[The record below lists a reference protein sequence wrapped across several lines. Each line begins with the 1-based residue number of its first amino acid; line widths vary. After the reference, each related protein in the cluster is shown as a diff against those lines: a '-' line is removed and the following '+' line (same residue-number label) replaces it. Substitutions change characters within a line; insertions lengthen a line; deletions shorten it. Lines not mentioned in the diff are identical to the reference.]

1 MNDENKVPVPD
12 EAQASP
18 AHAEDDIATLEQEAR
33 AKREAELLNA
43 QDDEEKDPV
52 QPAVNKLKKR
62 KRGKATAF
70 LAIVAVAL
78 IFLAWGGNWV
88 YRNILWQPTEEKKQD
103 TTPQTNKTDYRQR
116 NDLGMSTDTAEEE
129 PEQQDNGQNSAAGT
143 GQAAPAAPPE
153 LNKASFL
160 IRRDGSAT
168 TQNPVKTRQQEMT
181 LTSAPH
187 QAYIDAGFYNRVTG
201 EEKTETH
208 DEELIALY
216 NTKNIPLFMEKC
228 VEYGKTL
235 AVAGET
241 STGKTT
247 YMKMLI
253 GYIPVHLRISTIED
267 NPEITFFIH
276 KNYVHLFYPSESSDE
291 KGSIVTPA
299 SLLRWNYRMNPDR
312 ILLTEVR
319 GAEAWDF
326 LKITGSGHEG
336 SMTSIH
342 AGSAKEAIDGFITR
356 CYENPQCAQL
366 PYTFMLRKVL
376 DSLDVIVSIDLDGNV
391 RRMNDIYFR
400 PIHRNQY
407 FEEMKA

>member
-1 MNDENKVPVPD
+1 MTATNISLDRYKQRFFGEFLELPGLTEIAVNRPGELFTKIDGVWTQHAVSLSYDDCYNFARCLAKHHNDNI
-12 EAQASP
+12 
-18 AHAEDDIATLEQEAR
+18 EDIKPGLSATLESGERCQLVVPPACER
-33 AKREAELLNA
+33 GTVSVTIRKPSR
-43 QDDEEKDPV
+43 V
-52 QPAVNKLKKR
+52 Q
-62 KRGKATAF
+62 
-70 LAIVAVAL
+70 I
-78 IFLAWGGNWV
+78 
-88 YRNILWQPTEEKKQD
+88 
-103 TTPQTNKTDYRQR
+103 
-116 NDLGMSTDTAEEE
+116 
-129 PEQQDNGQNSAAGT
+129 
-143 GQAAPAAPPE
+143 
-153 LNKASFL
+153 
-160 IRRDGSAT
+160 
-168 TQNPVKTRQQEMT
+168 
-181 LTSAPH
+181 PH
-187 QAYIDAGFYNRVTG
+187 KSYIDAGFYNRVTG
-201 EEKTETH
+201 SEQTETH
-208 DEELIALY
+208 DAELIALY

-228 VEYGKTL
+228 VEYGKTI

-253 GYIPVHLRISTIED
+253 GYIPLDLRITTIED
-267 NPEITFFIH
+267 NPEITFFKH

-342 AGSAKEAIDGFITR
+342 AGSAMEAIDGFITR

-366 PYTFMLRKVL
+366 PYAFMLRKVL
-376 DSLDVIVSIDLDGNV
+376 DNLDVIVSIDLDGNI

-400 PIHRNQY
+400 PVHRKEY
-407 FEEMKA
+407 FEAMKS

>member
-1 MNDENKVPVPD
+1 MTATNISLDRYKQRFFGEFLELPGLTEIAVNRPD
-12 EAQASP
+12 ELFTKIDGVWTQ
-18 AHAEDDIATLEQEAR
+18 HAVSLSYDDCYNFARCLAKHHNDNIEDIKPGLSATLESGERCQ
-33 AKREAELLNA
+33 LVV
-43 QDDEEKDPV
+43 P
-52 QPAVNKLKKR
+52 PACE
-62 KRGKATAF
+62 RGT
-70 LAIVAVAL
+70 V
-78 IFLAWGGNWV
+78 
-88 YRNILWQPTEEKKQD
+88 
-103 TTPQTNKTDYRQR
+103 
-116 NDLGMSTDTAEEE
+116 
-129 PEQQDNGQNSAAGT
+129 
-143 GQAAPAAPPE
+143 
-153 LNKASFL
+153 
-160 IRRDGSAT
+160 SAT
-168 TQNPVKTRQQEMT
+168 IRKPSRVQI
-181 LTSAPH
+181 PH
-187 QAYIDAGFYNRVTG
+187 QSYIDAGFYNRVTG
-201 EEKTETH
+201 SEQTETH
-208 DEELIALY
+208 DAELIALY

-228 VEYGKTL
+228 VEYGKTI

-253 GYIPVHLRISTIED
+253 GYIPLDLRITTIED
-267 NPEITFFIH
+267 NPEITFFKH

-342 AGSAKEAIDGFITR
+342 AGSAMEAIDGFITR

-366 PYTFMLRKVL
+366 PYAFMLRKVL
-376 DSLDVIVSIDLDGNV
+376 DSLDVIVSIDLDGNI

-400 PIHRNQY
+400 PVHR
-407 FEEMKA
+407 

>member
-1 MNDENKVPVPD
+1 MTATNISLDRYKQRFFGEFLELPGLTEIAVNRPGELFTKIDGVWTQHAVSLSYDDCYNFARCLAKHHNDNI
-12 EAQASP
+12 
-18 AHAEDDIATLEQEAR
+18 EDIKPGLSATLESGERCQLVVPPACER
-33 AKREAELLNA
+33 GTVSVTIRKPSR
-43 QDDEEKDPV
+43 V
-52 QPAVNKLKKR
+52 Q
-62 KRGKATAF
+62 
-70 LAIVAVAL
+70 I
-78 IFLAWGGNWV
+78 
-88 YRNILWQPTEEKKQD
+88 
-103 TTPQTNKTDYRQR
+103 
-116 NDLGMSTDTAEEE
+116 
-129 PEQQDNGQNSAAGT
+129 
-143 GQAAPAAPPE
+143 
-153 LNKASFL
+153 
-160 IRRDGSAT
+160 
-168 TQNPVKTRQQEMT
+168 
-181 LTSAPH
+181 PH
-187 QAYIDAGFYNRVTG
+187 KPYIDAGFYNRVTG
-201 EEKTETH
+201 SEQTETH
-208 DEELIALY
+208 DAELIALY

-228 VEYGKTL
+228 VEYGKTI

-253 GYIPVHLRISTIED
+253 GYIPLDLRITTIED
-267 NPEITFFIH
+267 NPEITFFKH

-342 AGSAKEAIDGFITR
+342 AGSAMEAIDGFITR

-366 PYTFMLRKVL
+366 PYAFMLRKVL
-376 DSLDVIVSIDLDGNV
+376 DSLDVIVSIDLDGNI

-400 PIHRNQY
+400 PVHRKEY
-407 FEEMKA
+407 FEAMKS

>member
-1 MNDENKVPVPD
+1 
-12 EAQASP
+12 
-18 AHAEDDIATLEQEAR
+18 
-33 AKREAELLNA
+33 
-43 QDDEEKDPV
+43 
-52 QPAVNKLKKR
+52 
-62 KRGKATAF
+62 
-70 LAIVAVAL
+70 
-78 IFLAWGGNWV
+78 
-88 YRNILWQPTEEKKQD
+88 
-103 TTPQTNKTDYRQR
+103 
-116 NDLGMSTDTAEEE
+116 
-129 PEQQDNGQNSAAGT
+129 
-143 GQAAPAAPPE
+143 
-153 LNKASFL
+153 
-160 IRRDGSAT
+160 
-168 TQNPVKTRQQEMT
+168 
-181 LTSAPH
+181 
-187 QAYIDAGFYNRVTG
+187 YIDAGFYNRVTG

>member
-1 MNDENKVPVPD
+1 NFARCRAKHHGDNI
-12 EAQASP
+12 
-18 AHAEDDIATLEQEAR
+18 EDIKPGLSATLESGERCQVIV
-33 AKREAELLNA
+33 
-43 QDDEEKDPV
+43 P
-52 QPAVNKLKKR
+52 PACERDTVSVTIR
-62 KRGKATAF
+62 KPSK
-70 LAIVAVAL
+70 IQ
-78 IFLAWGGNWV
+78 I
-88 YRNILWQPTEEKKQD
+88 
-103 TTPQTNKTDYRQR
+103 
-116 NDLGMSTDTAEEE
+116 
-129 PEQQDNGQNSAAGT
+129 
-143 GQAAPAAPPE
+143 
-153 LNKASFL
+153 
-160 IRRDGSAT
+160 
-168 TQNPVKTRQQEMT
+168 
-181 LTSAPH
+181 PH
-187 QAYIDAGFYNRVTG
+187 QGYIDAGFYNRVTND
-201 EEKTETH
+201 EKTETH

-216 NTKNIPLFMEKC
+216 NARNIPLFMEKC

-241 STGKTT
+241 GSGKTT
-247 YMKMLI
+247 FMKMLI
-253 GYIPVHLRISTIED
+253 QYIPVHLRITTIED
-267 NPEITFFIH
+267 NPEIIFFKH
-276 KNYVHLFYPSESSDE
+276 RNYVHLFYPSESSDE
-291 KGSIVTPA
+291 KGSVVTPA

-376 DSLDVIVSIDLDGNV
+376 DSLDVIVSIDLDGDV

-400 PIHRNQY
+400 PAHRNQY

>member
-1 MNDENKVPVPD
+1 MTATNISLDRYKQRFFGEFLELPGLTEIAVNRPD
-12 EAQASP
+12 ELFTKINGVWAQ
-18 AHAEDDIATLEQEAR
+18 HAVSLSYDDCYNFARCLAKHHNDNIEDIKPGLSATLESGERCQ
-33 AKREAELLNA
+33 LVV
-43 QDDEEKDPV
+43 P
-52 QPAVNKLKKR
+52 PACE
-62 KRGKATAF
+62 RGT
-70 LAIVAVAL
+70 V
-78 IFLAWGGNWV
+78 
-88 YRNILWQPTEEKKQD
+88 
-103 TTPQTNKTDYRQR
+103 
-116 NDLGMSTDTAEEE
+116 
-129 PEQQDNGQNSAAGT
+129 
-143 GQAAPAAPPE
+143 
-153 LNKASFL
+153 
-160 IRRDGSAT
+160 SAT
-168 TQNPVKTRQQEMT
+168 IRKPSRIQI
-181 LTSAPH
+181 PH
-187 QAYIDAGFYNRVTG
+187 QSYIDAGFYNRVTG
-201 EEKTETH
+201 SEQTETH
-208 DEELIALY
+208 DAELIELY

-228 VEYGKTL
+228 VEYGKTI

-253 GYIPVHLRISTIED
+253 GYIPLDLRITTIED
-267 NPEITFFIH
+267 NPEITFFKH

-342 AGSAKEAIDGFITR
+342 AGSAMEAIDGFITR

-366 PYTFMLRKVL
+366 PYAFMLRKVL
-376 DSLDVIVSIDLDGNV
+376 DSLDVIVSIDLDGNI

-400 PIHRNQY
+400 PVHRKEY
-407 FEEMKA
+407 FEAMKS

>member
-1 MNDENKVPVPD
+1 PGL
-12 EAQASP
+12 S
-18 AHAEDDIATLEQEAR
+18 ATLESGERCQ
-33 AKREAELLNA
+33 LVV
-43 QDDEEKDPV
+43 P
-52 QPAVNKLKKR
+52 PACE
-62 KRGKATAF
+62 RGT
-70 LAIVAVAL
+70 V
-78 IFLAWGGNWV
+78 
-88 YRNILWQPTEEKKQD
+88 
-103 TTPQTNKTDYRQR
+103 
-116 NDLGMSTDTAEEE
+116 
-129 PEQQDNGQNSAAGT
+129 
-143 GQAAPAAPPE
+143 
-153 LNKASFL
+153 
-160 IRRDGSAT
+160 SAT
-168 TQNPVKTRQQEMT
+168 IRKPSGIQI
-181 LTSAPH
+181 LH
-187 QAYIDAGFYNRVTG
+187 QSYIDEGFYNRVTG
-201 EEKTETH
+201 SEKTETH
-208 DEELIALY
+208 DAELITLY
-216 NTKNIPLFMEKC
+216 NTKNIPLFMEKS
-228 VEYGKTL
+228 VEYGKTI

-253 GYIPVHLRISTIED
+253 GYIPLYLRITTIED
-267 NPEITFFIH
+267 NPEITFFKH

-356 CYENPQCAQL
+356 CYENPQCARL

-400 PIHRNQY
+400 PVHRNHY

>member
-1 MNDENKVPVPD
+1 MTATNISLDRYKQRFFGDFLELPGLTEISVNRPD
-12 EAQASP
+12 ELFTKINGVWTQ
-18 AHAEDDIATLEQEAR
+18 HAVSLSYDDCYNFARCLAKHHNDNIEDIKPGLSATLESGERCQ
-33 AKREAELLNA
+33 LVV
-43 QDDEEKDPV
+43 P
-52 QPAVNKLKKR
+52 PACE
-62 KRGKATAF
+62 RGT
-70 LAIVAVAL
+70 V
-78 IFLAWGGNWV
+78 
-88 YRNILWQPTEEKKQD
+88 
-103 TTPQTNKTDYRQR
+103 
-116 NDLGMSTDTAEEE
+116 
-129 PEQQDNGQNSAAGT
+129 
-143 GQAAPAAPPE
+143 
-153 LNKASFL
+153 
-160 IRRDGSAT
+160 SAT
-168 TQNPVKTRQQEMT
+168 IRKPSRVQI
-181 LTSAPH
+181 PH
-187 QAYIDAGFYNRVTG
+187 QSYIDAGFYNRVTG
-201 EEKTETH
+201 SEQTETH
-208 DEELIALY
+208 DAELIELY

-228 VEYGKTL
+228 VEYGKTI

-253 GYIPVHLRISTIED
+253 GYIPLDLRITTIED
-267 NPEITFFIH
+267 NPEITFFKH

-342 AGSAKEAIDGFITR
+342 AGSAMEAIDGFITR

-366 PYTFMLRKVL
+366 PYAFMLRKVL
-376 DSLDVIVSIDLDGNV
+376 DSLDVIVSIDLDGNI

-400 PIHRNQY
+400 PVHRKEY
-407 FEEMKA
+407 FEAMKS

>member
-1 MNDENKVPVPD
+1 MPVPGKAPRD
-12 EAQASP
+12 NI
-18 AHAEDDIATLEQEAR
+18 EDIKPGLSATLESGERCQVIV
-33 AKREAELLNA
+33 
-43 QDDEEKDPV
+43 P
-52 QPAVNKLKKR
+52 PACERDTVSVTIR
-62 KRGKATAF
+62 KPSK
-70 LAIVAVAL
+70 IQ
-78 IFLAWGGNWV
+78 I
-88 YRNILWQPTEEKKQD
+88 
-103 TTPQTNKTDYRQR
+103 
-116 NDLGMSTDTAEEE
+116 
-129 PEQQDNGQNSAAGT
+129 
-143 GQAAPAAPPE
+143 
-153 LNKASFL
+153 
-160 IRRDGSAT
+160 
-168 TQNPVKTRQQEMT
+168 
-181 LTSAPH
+181 PH
-187 QAYIDAGFYNRVTG
+187 QGYIDAGFYNRVTND
-201 EEKTETH
+201 EKTETH

-216 NTKNIPLFMEKC
+216 NARNIPLFMEKC

-241 STGKTT
+241 GSGKTT
-247 YMKMLI
+247 FMKMLI
-253 GYIPVHLRISTIED
+253 QYIPVHLRITTIED
-267 NPEITFFIH
+267 NPEIIFFKH
-276 KNYVHLFYPSESSDE
+276 RNYVHLFYPSESSDE
-291 KGSIVTPA
+291 KGSVVTPA

-376 DSLDVIVSIDLDGNV
+376 DSLDVIVSIDLDGDV

-400 PIHRNQY
+400 PAHRNQY

>member
-1 MNDENKVPVPD
+1 MTAKNISLDRYKQRFFGDFLELPGLTEIAVNRPGELYTKINGMWEQHAVPL
-12 EAQASP
+12 SY
-18 AHAEDDIATLEQEAR
+18 EDCYNFARCLAKHHGDNLEDIKPGLSATLESGERCQVIV
-33 AKREAELLNA
+33 
-43 QDDEEKDPV
+43 P
-52 QPAVNKLKKR
+52 PACERDTVSVTIR
-62 KRGKATAF
+62 KPSK
-70 LAIVAVAL
+70 IQ
-78 IFLAWGGNWV
+78 I
-88 YRNILWQPTEEKKQD
+88 
-103 TTPQTNKTDYRQR
+103 
-116 NDLGMSTDTAEEE
+116 
-129 PEQQDNGQNSAAGT
+129 
-143 GQAAPAAPPE
+143 
-153 LNKASFL
+153 
-160 IRRDGSAT
+160 
-168 TQNPVKTRQQEMT
+168 
-181 LTSAPH
+181 PH
-187 QAYIDAGFYNRVTG
+187 QGYIDAGFYNRVTND
-201 EEKTETH
+201 EKTETH

-216 NTKNIPLFMEKC
+216 NARNIPLFMEKC

-241 STGKTT
+241 GSGKTT
-247 YMKMLI
+247 FMKMLI
-253 GYIPVHLRISTIED
+253 QYIPVHLRITTIED
-267 NPEITFFIH
+267 NPEIIFFKH
-276 KNYVHLFYPSESSDE
+276 RNYVHLFYPSESSDE
-291 KGSIVTPA
+291 KGSVVTPA

-376 DSLDVIVSIDLDGNV
+376 DSLDVIVSIDLDGDV

-400 PIHRNQY
+400 PAHRNQY

>member
-1 MNDENKVPVPD
+1 MTATNISLDRYKQRFFGEFLELPGLTEIAVNRPD
-12 EAQASP
+12 ELFTKIDGVWTQ
-18 AHAEDDIATLEQEAR
+18 HAVSLSYDDCYNFARCLAKHHNDNIEDIKPGLSATLESGERCQLVVPPACER
-33 AKREAELLNA
+33 GTVSVTIRKPSR
-43 QDDEEKDPV
+43 V
-52 QPAVNKLKKR
+52 Q
-62 KRGKATAF
+62 
-70 LAIVAVAL
+70 I
-78 IFLAWGGNWV
+78 
-88 YRNILWQPTEEKKQD
+88 
-103 TTPQTNKTDYRQR
+103 
-116 NDLGMSTDTAEEE
+116 
-129 PEQQDNGQNSAAGT
+129 
-143 GQAAPAAPPE
+143 
-153 LNKASFL
+153 
-160 IRRDGSAT
+160 
-168 TQNPVKTRQQEMT
+168 
-181 LTSAPH
+181 PH
-187 QAYIDAGFYNRVTG
+187 QSYIDAGFYNRVTG
-201 EEKTETH
+201 SEQTETH
-208 DEELIALY
+208 DAELIELY

-228 VEYGKTL
+228 VEYGKTI

-253 GYIPVHLRISTIED
+253 GYIPLDLRITTIED
-267 NPEITFFIH
+267 NPEITFFKH

-342 AGSAKEAIDGFITR
+342 AGSAMEAIDGFITR

-366 PYTFMLRKVL
+366 PYAFMLRKVL
-376 DSLDVIVSIDLDGNV
+376 DSLDVIVSIDLDGNI

-400 PIHRNQY
+400 PAHRKEY
-407 FEEMKA
+407 FEAMKS

>member
-1 MNDENKVPVPD
+1 MTATNISLDRYKQRFFGEFLELPGLTEIAVNRPD
-12 EAQASP
+12 ELFTKIDGVWTQ
-18 AHAEDDIATLEQEAR
+18 HAVSLSYDDCYNFARCLAKHHNDNIEDIKPGLSATLESGERCQLVVPPACER
-33 AKREAELLNA
+33 GTVSVTIRKPSR
-43 QDDEEKDPV
+43 V
-52 QPAVNKLKKR
+52 Q
-62 KRGKATAF
+62 
-70 LAIVAVAL
+70 I
-78 IFLAWGGNWV
+78 
-88 YRNILWQPTEEKKQD
+88 
-103 TTPQTNKTDYRQR
+103 
-116 NDLGMSTDTAEEE
+116 
-129 PEQQDNGQNSAAGT
+129 
-143 GQAAPAAPPE
+143 
-153 LNKASFL
+153 
-160 IRRDGSAT
+160 
-168 TQNPVKTRQQEMT
+168 
-181 LTSAPH
+181 PH
-187 QAYIDAGFYNRVTG
+187 KSYIDAGFYNRVMG
-201 EEKTETH
+201 SEQTETH
-208 DEELIALY
+208 DAELIELY

-228 VEYGKTL
+228 VEYGKTI

-253 GYIPVHLRISTIED
+253 GYIPLDLRITTIED
-267 NPEITFFIH
+267 NPEITFFKH

-342 AGSAKEAIDGFITR
+342 AGSAMEAIDGFITR

-366 PYTFMLRKVL
+366 PYAFMLRKVL
-376 DSLDVIVSIDLDGNV
+376 DSLDVIVSIDLDGNI

-400 PIHRNQY
+400 PVHRKEY
-407 FEEMKA
+407 FEAMKS